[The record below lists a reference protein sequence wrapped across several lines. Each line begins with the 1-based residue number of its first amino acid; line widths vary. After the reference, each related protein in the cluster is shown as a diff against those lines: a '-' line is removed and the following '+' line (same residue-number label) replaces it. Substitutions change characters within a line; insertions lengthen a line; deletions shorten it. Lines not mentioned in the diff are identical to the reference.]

1 MLRGQD
7 GLKPDKFK
15 AKVAIYRKWLLTLGQ
30 KKMSEHMSN
39 VSSGKRR
46 KTMLPDPVPCVVHFT
61 FMHVG
66 CVNKWVKS

>member
-1 MLRGQD
+1 
-7 GLKPDKFK
+7 
-15 AKVAIYRKWLLTLGQ
+15 
-30 KKMSEHMSN
+30 MSEHMSN

-46 KTMLPDPVPCVVHFT
+46 KTMLPDPIPCVVHFT